1 MIYELRTY
9 ALRPGGVPA
18 YVELFGAKGL
28 PLLSRYAALVGYFHV
43 ETGGRL
49 NRLVHVWRYE
59 SRAHRLAQRA
69 ALMAEP
75 AWRTEFL
82 SEAMPHLLEQHST
95 LLQPAPGSADPLAWA
110 AAHPR
115 PGNGTRLYDLQTWQ
129 VAPGAVRPFLNL
141 LAQHGPAFARHLDV
155 AATWVA
161 ASGELGRVLQL
172 RAMEGEADRDAREA
186 ALDADPGFH
195 RFMDEAGPMLRGM
208 ESEVLV
214 PAAFSPLT

>member
-1 MIYELRTY
+1 MIYELRSY
-9 ALRPGGVPA
+9 ALRPGGVPG
-18 YVELFGAKGL
+18 YVELFGTKGL
-28 PLLSRYAALVGYFHV
+28 PLLSRHAALVGYFHI

-49 NRLVHVWRYE
+49 NRIVHVWGYE
-59 SRAHRLAQRA
+59 SRAHRIAQRA

-82 SEAMPHLLEQHST
+82 PEAMPHLLEQHST

-110 AAHPR
+110 AGHPR
-115 PGNGTRLYDLQTWQ
+115 PATGTRLFELQTWQ
-129 VAPGAVRPFLNL
+129 VAPGSVRSFLDL
-141 LAQHGPAFARHLDV
+141 LAQHGAAFARHLDV

-161 ASGELGRVLQL
+161 VSGELGRVLQL
-172 RAMEGEADRDAREA
+172 RAVTGEADRDTREA
-186 ALDADPGFH
+186 ALDADPGFAC
-195 RFMDEAGPMLRGM
+195 FPTEAGPMLRGV